1 MSHGRGGKL
10 EHLRRFC
17 VGDFGDL
24 AGVDSALALPA
35 VHHAL
40 RRFEG
45 DMPGTAWP
53 TSCAQRRRAELT
65 YTPPYYYCE
74 YQRWLSRTCAGV
86 LRVLQDDTW
95 REVAP

>member
-1 MSHGRGGKL
+1 VSHGRGGKL

-53 TSCAQRRRAELT
+53 ACAQRR
-65 YTPPYYYCE
+65 
-74 YQRWLSRTCAGV
+74 
-86 LRVLQDDTW
+86 
-95 REVAP
+95 